1 MARLQG
7 RVALVTGGASGIGR
21 ACAERLAEEGAAVAV
36 TDIQEALGREVVA
49 GIQGAGGKATFYAH
63 DVTSEPAWEQVVAA
77 VEGELGELS
86 ILVNNAGIGIGGSI
100 VDMTLEDGS
109 ASRQS
114 ISTAYFSG

>member
-49 GIQGAGGKATFYAH
+49 
-63 DVTSEPAWEQVVAA
+63 
-77 VEGELGELS
+77 
-86 ILVNNAGIGIGGSI
+86 
-100 VDMTLEDGS
+100 
-109 ASRQS
+109 
-114 ISTAYFSG
+114 

>member
-49 GIQGAGGKATFYAH
+49 GIEAAGGRLPSMPT
-63 DVTSEPAWEQVVAA
+63 TSPP
-77 VEGELGELS
+77 
-86 ILVNNAGIGIGGSI
+86 NRPGSRSWPLCKR
-100 VDMTLEDGS
+100 T
-109 ASRQS
+109 
-114 ISTAYFSG
+114 SGACRFW

>member
-49 GIQGAGGKATFYAH
+49 GIEAAGGKAAFYAH
-63 DVTSEPAWEQVVAA
+63 DVTSEPAWEAVVAA
-77 VEGELGELS
+77 AQADLGGLS
-86 ILVNNAGIGIGGSI
+86 ILVNNAGIGIGG
-100 VDMTLEDGS
+100 
-109 ASRQS
+109 
-114 ISTAYFSG
+114 